1 MREYG
6 VTVCSE
12 ESGPQRRQ
20 TQVSEHERDEALA
33 KITGEEA

>member
-1 MREYG
+1 MRECD

-20 TQVSEHERDEALA
+20 TQVSEHEQARRRD
-33 KITGEEA
+33 